1 MTAMTFFRFA
11 SDVPYTGSAYWDGDK
26 RYGREEC
33 FKCNGTG
40 YLEYF
45 AHNESGRCF
54 QCQGDKVL
62 SFRLYNEKQAAAQR
76 RRYHNKLKV
85 SAARALVNS
94 EITALRDMKHSVRHG
109 LRQIERLRAN
119 AASGYVGEIGDRIEF
134 DVTLVFVMGF
144 DGFYGT
150 TWINVMRDAD
160 GNVIAYKG
168 SACLGQKGDTFKVK
182 GTVKDHAL
190 YKGTKQTVINR
201 PKVVA

>member
-11 SDVPYTGSAYWDGDK
+11 SDTPYIGIAFWDGDK

-33 FKCNGTG
+33 PRCSGTG
-40 YLEYF
+40 FIEYF

-62 SFRLYNEKQAAAQR
+62 SFRLYDEKQNAAQLR
-76 RRYHNKLKV
+76 RIAKQQQ
-85 SAARALVNS
+85 SDAARALVNS
-94 EITALRDMKHSVRHG
+94 EITALHNIKGCVRHG

-119 AASGYVGEIGDRIEF
+119 AASGYIGEIGDRIER
-134 DVTLVFVMGF
+134 DVTLVFVIGF

-160 GNVIAYKG
+160 NNVIAYKG
-168 SACLGQKGDTFKVK
+168 SRCLGEKGDAFKIK

-201 PKVVA
+201 PKVAA